1 MEKQMRALG
10 IWGTVVA
17 LLVFCRPS
25 SLVNCSSTVD
35 DPERKSYIVYMGSV
49 PEEETN
55 NPLLAAR
62 RHHVLLSS
70 LLGDE
75 ELAREVKLTSYGKSF
90 DGFAAKLLPNEAHKL
105 RGNPSVVSVFP
116 DTKRK
121 LTTTRTWDF
130 LGMTLDVNRNIPVET
145 DIIVGMLDTGIYMD
159 APAFNDDGFGPPPKK
174 WKGSCQPGA
183 NFTGCNKKVIG
194 ARAYDANS
202 KGPPQPRPPL
212 TPLDMEGHGTHTAS
226 TVAGVPVRGASL
238 YGIGEGTARGGVP
251 SARLAI
257 YKVCAIGGQCYDSDI
272 LSGFDDAV
280 KDGVDIISISIGR
293 GTDDYF
299 QDSIA
304 IGSFHAIEHDIL
316 TCAAAGNDGKLIG
329 SVSNVAPWMLTV
341 GATGSAKQYKTMVGL
356 GNGLNYSGISINTFS
371 PTKKMYPLTSGML
384 AQNES
389 YPFPDG
395 YNCEAESLNPDKVNG
410 SIVICGSSID
420 LDGEEIIKNKGGVGL
435 IISQQVLEI
444 DAKPH
449 IIPTSLVAHES
460 ANSIFHYINVTK
472 TPKAVIYR
480 TETMTV
486 DDAPFV
492 AEFSSRGPNVISRTV
507 LKPDLGAPGV
517 NVLASYSKIAAVT
530 DAPSDDRHQLY
541 NIMSG
546 TSMSAPHVAAAAVY
560 VKSFHPTWSPAAIK
574 SALMTTAS
582 RIKVEDAMAEYAYGA
597 GQIDPLKAIH
607 PGLVYDSVSPK
618 DYISFLCNEGY
629 TESMLR
635 KVARHDVVCP
645 PHVTLR
651 GHDVLN
657 YPSMNLQ
664 VNYSTQLLNK
674 SNHSVEFHR
683 MVTNV
688 GPAGNAT
695 YTAVVTEPEGI
706 HVSVMPTALKFM
718 SKYEKKSFKVVVT
731 ITKLKKIGDGVVLS
745 GALGWKDTAG
755 HVVTTPIVVSS
766 AMELE

>member
-202 KGPPQPRPPL
+202 K
-212 TPLDMEGHGTHTAS
+212 PLDMEGHGTHTAS

-280 KDGVDIISISIGR
+280 KDG
-293 GTDDYF
+293 
-299 QDSIA
+299 
-304 IGSFHAIEHDIL
+304 
-316 TCAAAGNDGKLIG
+316 
-329 SVSNVAPWMLTV
+329 
-341 GATGSAKQYKTMVGL
+341 
-356 GNGLNYSGISINTFS
+356 
-371 PTKKMYPLTSGML
+371 
-384 AQNES
+384 
-389 YPFPDG
+389 
-395 YNCEAESLNPDKVNG
+395 
-410 SIVICGSSID
+410 
-420 LDGEEIIKNKGGVGL
+420 
-435 IISQQVLEI
+435 
-444 DAKPH
+444 
-449 IIPTSLVAHES
+449 
-460 ANSIFHYINVTK
+460 
-472 TPKAVIYR
+472 
-480 TETMTV
+480 
-486 DDAPFV
+486 
-492 AEFSSRGPNVISRTV
+492 
-507 LKPDLGAPGV
+507 APGV

-574 SALMTTAS
+574 SALMTTDVAAS

>member
-183 NFTGCNKKVIG
+183 N
-194 ARAYDANS
+194 
-202 KGPPQPRPPL
+202 

-226 TVAGVPVRGASL
+226 TVAGVPV
-238 YGIGEGTARGGVP
+238 
-251 SARLAI
+251 RLAI

-280 KDGVDIISISIGR
+280 KDGVDIISISI
-293 GTDDYF
+293 
-299 QDSIA
+299 DSIA

-356 GNGLNYSGISINTFS
+356 GNGLNYSV
-371 PTKKMYPLTSGML
+371 Y
-384 AQNES
+384 
-389 YPFPDG
+389 
-395 YNCEAESLNPDKVNG
+395 
-410 SIVICGSSID
+410 
-420 LDGEEIIKNKGGVGL
+420 
-435 IISQQVLEI
+435 ISQ
-444 DAKPH
+444 
-449 IIPTSLVAHES
+449 
-460 ANSIFHYINVTK
+460 SIFFFWN
-472 TPKAVIYR
+472 
-480 TETMTV
+480 
-486 DDAPFV
+486 
-492 AEFSSRGPNVISRTV
+492 
-507 LKPDLGAPGV
+507 
-517 NVLASYSKIAAVT
+517 
-530 DAPSDDRHQLY
+530 
-541 NIMSG
+541 
-546 TSMSAPHVAAAAVY
+546 
-560 VKSFHPTWSPAAIK
+560 
-574 SALMTTAS
+574 
-582 RIKVEDAMAEYAYGA
+582 
-597 GQIDPLKAIH
+597 
-607 PGLVYDSVSPK
+607 
-618 DYISFLCNEGY
+618 
-629 TESMLR
+629 
-635 KVARHDVVCP
+635 
-645 PHVTLR
+645 
-651 GHDVLN
+651 
-657 YPSMNLQ
+657 
-664 VNYSTQLLNK
+664 
-674 SNHSVEFHR
+674 
-683 MVTNV
+683 
-688 GPAGNAT
+688 
-695 YTAVVTEPEGI
+695 
-706 HVSVMPTALKFM
+706 
-718 SKYEKKSFKVVVT
+718 
-731 ITKLKKIGDGVVLS
+731 
-745 GALGWKDTAG
+745 
-755 HVVTTPIVVSS
+755 
-766 AMELE
+766 

>member
-105 RGNPSVVSVFP
+105 R
-116 DTKRK
+116 
-121 LTTTRTWDF
+121 
-130 LGMTLDVNRNIPVET
+130 GMTLDVNRNIPVET

-389 YPFPDG
+389 YPFPD
-395 YNCEAESLNPDKVNG
+395 A
-410 SIVICGSSID
+410 IR
-420 LDGEEIIKNKGGVGL
+420 
-435 IISQQVLEI
+435 
-444 DAKPH
+444 
-449 IIPTSLVAHES
+449 
-460 ANSIFHYINVTK
+460 